1 VTEHVRTIWIHVH
14 ARDVA
19 TVDMAAARIQSLYR
33 GWRMRR
39 HIATAITTV
48 DIWLRDYGNPA
59 AVHIQ
64 ARFRGWRTLTRVA
77 AFRAARADGIL
88 LYTLRY
94 FWTEQFCDIGYA
106 TRPYAN
112 IQNHIR
118 NEALEEARTRH
129 GIARMLTD
137 KKKAPNARLQRARK
151 AAATVRWG
159 MIEAAR
165 LRAYYAGYISV
176 RNSGVVLITNYADYP
191 CRKTRVHDD
200 AFLEDPDDY
209 LSEYSDDDSRPKQDI
224 AKAKCHP
231 LSASRRPVS
240 HDIHHCHRTS

>member
-1 VTEHVRTIWIHVH
+1 MVGV
-14 ARDVA
+14 
-19 TVDMAAARIQSLYR
+19 
-33 GWRMRR
+33 
-39 HIATAITTV
+39 
-48 DIWLRDYGNPA
+48 P
-59 AVHIQ
+59 
-64 ARFRGWRTLTRVA
+64 LTRVA
-77 AFRAARADGIL
+77 AFRAARADGYL

-118 NEALEEARTRH
+118 NEAFEEARTRH

-159 MIEAAR
+159 TLEAAR

-176 RNSGVVLITNYADYP
+176 KNSGVVLITNYADYP

-209 LSEYSDDDSRPKQDI
+209 LSEYSDDDS
-224 AKAKCHP
+224 A
-231 LSASRRPVS
+231 
-240 HDIHHCHRTS
+240 

>member
-1 VTEHVRTIWIHVH
+1 
-14 ARDVA
+14 
-19 TVDMAAARIQSLYR
+19 MAAARIQSLYR

-77 AFRAARADGIL
+77 AFRAARADGYL

-94 FWTEQFCDIGYA
+94 FWTGQFCDIGYA

-159 MIEAAR
+159 MLEAAR

-176 RNSGVVLITNYADYP
+176 RNSGVVLMTTAN
-191 CRKTRVHDD
+191 
-200 AFLEDPDDY
+200 
-209 LSEYSDDDSRPKQDI
+209 
-224 AKAKCHP
+224 
-231 LSASRRPVS
+231 
-240 HDIHHCHRTS
+240 